1 MLKKIIMSIF
11 VGAIL
16 TASMTASATGNES
29 AKNSRSTLD
38 IANSTI
44 NKDTLTQVAGIN
56 SAEMKNTV
64 SQPTNKSEPT
74 MPTEWLLTMA
84 LFGFVMLSNR
94 SGV

>member
-1 MLKKIIMSIF
+1 MSVF

-16 TASMTASATGNES
+16 AASMTASATSSEPAGN
-29 AKNSRSTLD
+29 AKSSLNTS
-38 IANSTI
+38 
-44 NKDTLTQVAGIN
+44 NKQIPTQIN
-56 SAEMKNTV
+56 SISSAAEIQATP
-64 SQPTNKSEPT
+64 SQPTNKSEPI

>member
-1 MLKKIIMSIF
+1 MSVI

-16 TASMTASATGNES
+16 AASMTASATGSEPAGN
-29 AKNSRSTLD
+29 AKSSMATFNKEIPTQITSISSTE
-38 IANSTI
+38 I
-44 NKDTLTQVAGIN
+44 
-56 SAEMKNTV
+56 KNTA
-64 SQPTNKSEPT
+64 SQPINKSEPI

>member
-1 MLKKIIMSIF
+1 MSVF

-16 TASMTASATGNES
+16 TASITASATANEPARN
-29 AKNSRSTLD
+29 AKSSLN
-38 IANSTI
+38 IANNTI
-44 NKDTLTQVAGIN
+44 NKEIPIQATGIN
-56 SAEMKNTV
+56 GAEMKNTA
-64 SQPTNKSEPT
+64 SQPTNKSEPI